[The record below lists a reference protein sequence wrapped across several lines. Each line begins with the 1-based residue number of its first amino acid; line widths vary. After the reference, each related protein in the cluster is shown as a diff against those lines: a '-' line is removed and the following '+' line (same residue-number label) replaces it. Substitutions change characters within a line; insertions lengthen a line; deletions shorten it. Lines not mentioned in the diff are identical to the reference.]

1 MAKQKV
7 ADYISDNICVFRK
20 LVQIG
25 KVSPSA
31 LSSYNIYLFYAS
43 IEGVPS
49 VMERYT
55 ITSKAMRVSEGL
67 VRKAVRDM
75 TKNITA

>member
-1 MAKQKV
+1 MAKIKV

-25 KVSPSA
+25 KASPSA
-31 LSSYNIYLFYAS
+31 LNNYNIYLFFMNT
-43 IEGVPS
+43 EGVPS

-55 ITSKAMRVSEGL
+55 VTAKAFRVSEGL
-67 VRKAVRDM
+67 VRKAVREM
-75 TKNITA
+75 SKTI